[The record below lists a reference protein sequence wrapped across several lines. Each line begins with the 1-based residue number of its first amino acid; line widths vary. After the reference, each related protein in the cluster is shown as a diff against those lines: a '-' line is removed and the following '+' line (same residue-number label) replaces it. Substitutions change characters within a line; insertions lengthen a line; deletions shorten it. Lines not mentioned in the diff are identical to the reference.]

1 MITAVEI
8 ENFKGIRERTRIE
21 IKPITLLFG
30 PNSAGKSTL
39 LHALQLAREV
49 FTRRNLDVDVT
60 EGGAGFIDLGGFR
73 NYVHGRDSTKP
84 VTLRFDLDL
93 SNTDFLAECPIPEY
107 LVPVPGRAAGETL
120 SRSAKVLLQGVPQP
134 EVVGV
139 DASGLQGPPG

>member
-21 IKPITLLFG
+21 LRPITLLFG

-60 EGGAGFIDLGGFR
+60 EGGADSIDLGGFH
-73 NYVHGRDSTKP
+73 NYVHGREPSKS

-93 SNTDFLAECPIPEY
+93 SRFD
-107 LVPVPGRAAGETL
+107 
-120 SRSAKVLLQGVPQP
+120 LLTMFP
-134 EVVGV
+134 
-139 DASGLQGPPG
+139 